1 MKSRLV
7 SAKLL
12 SGRLV
17 PVLGILLAAFFLAGC
32 DLWNKDMLGY
42 LEHWSETVQVGK
54 VEVGDASVQKNDSGA
69 DTISTAATPTIAGY
83 VVNPKA
89 YELVAEIGDSSSADK
104 SVRVSSSAVQA
115 KVHVVAH
122 EPTMLKIQLDS
133 ADSSLEHTDFRIDF
147 EAIRQDTMQ
156 SSGQV
161 MGVTLR
167 YNTPPVAPTPV
178 VRNEAGEY
186 IQPPAGQMW
195 EAYRDGTLYWAYD
208 DSITNETDPNCAKWF
223 AVNGR
228 RHLVADLKIEDA
240 KMTDD
245 NRSIFGLNVG
255 YGSTSVAAVDS
266 EGVSSP
272 LLSSGQAVPPA
283 TYVIKYDANG
293 ATGGAAPASQ
303 SKTQYTP
310 VTLAAN
316 VGNLTRIGYK
326 FSGWNTRADGTGTT
340 YPVGATYSD
349 DAGATLYAKWEA
361 VDAVVLTPESGAVN
375 HGATVTLTPPKSD
388 ATIYYQIPGAGE
400 TAGTPGQPVT
410 VNLYNASH
418 LLPSATGIPI
428 PEGDSVTITTYAK
441 YADGTQS
448 EVTSEAYSLN
458 QYTVRYD
465 GGNKTGGS
473 VPSQQTFYSGGS
485 VTVYGNTGNLTKTGY
500 TFAGW
505 QGDDGQPY
513 SQGADYGKDKDLT
526 LTAKWT
532 ANTYT
537 VQFEGNGNEGGSMSN
552 QTFTYDVA
560 QRLTKNGFTR
570 TGYTFAG
577 WQGSDGKSYTDE
589 QEVKNLTADQNGTVT
604 LTAQWAYEE
613 PEKGADDKYEVSNH
627 GNLLWIGQELSAGRI
642 TKFDLKLT
650 ADIVIPSGEWVPIN
664 TDGST
669 FDGQGHSITLTDAS
683 SGLFTNCNYA
693 TVENLVLKGN
703 ITGNSVGGALMK
715 YAYCTVIR
723 NVMSLVTITN
733 TGTGATGGLVGTFG
747 GNDGNGQ
754 VTIIENCA
762 VYADISSSGYAGGLV
777 GELWN
782 GKQYGKILNSVYM
795 GWVTGNKAGAVV
807 GYNDS
812 NQSSPSTLQN
822 IYYCVTNNSSIAVIG
837 DTGAGGTVVT
847 NVVSKA
853 EDEIKSEALSI
864 LGSSWESGSDG
875 LPTLKKNP

>member
-17 PVLGILLAAFFLAGC
+17 PALGILLVVFFLAGC

-42 LEHWSETVQVGK
+42 LEHWSETVQLGK

-69 DTISTAATPTIAGY
+69 DTISTAATPTIAMY

-167 YNTPPVAPTPV
+167 YNTPPVAPIPV

-326 FSGWNTRADGTGTT
+326 FSGWNTRADGFGAT
-340 YPVGATYSD
+340 YSAGATYSD
-349 DAGATLYAKWEA
+349 DAGVTLYAQWTYEK
-361 VDAVVLTPESGAVN
+361 P
-375 HGATVTLTPPKSD
+375 TV
-388 ATIYYQIPGAGE
+388 G
-400 TAGTPGQPVT
+400 
-410 VNLYNASH
+410 
-418 LLPSATGIPI
+418 
-428 PEGDSVTITTYAK
+428 
-441 YADGTQS
+441 ADG
-448 EVTSEAYSLN
+448 
-458 QYTVRYD
+458 
-465 GGNKTGGS
+465 
-473 VPSQQTFYSGGS
+473 
-485 VTVYGNTGNLTKTGY
+485 
-500 TFAGW
+500 
-505 QGDDGQPY
+505 
-513 SQGADYGKDKDLT
+513 
-526 LTAKWT
+526 
-532 ANTYT
+532 
-537 VQFEGNGNEGGSMSN
+537 
-552 QTFTYDVA
+552 
-560 QRLTKNGFTR
+560 
-570 TGYTFAG
+570 
-577 WQGSDGKSYTDE
+577 
-589 QEVKNLTADQNGTVT
+589 
-604 LTAQWAYEE
+604 
-613 PEKGADDKYEVSNH
+613 KYEVSNH

-875 LPTLKKNP
+875 LPRLKKNP